1 MASIFSVQ
9 NLQTFLRRKYFRPP
23 SRDPPGPPPGRGP
36 RGPRS
41 LRSGRSPPLRSG
53 RASLVA
59 AGVLVSSA
67 IVLLRTSDLSWDGA
81 ALQRCDKPAIRC
93 RASAPEVASLDRCRL
108 RFRPRFRRSR
118 SDRRRRTRLLAR
130 FADLLDLVEPLQF

>member
-67 IVLLRTSDLSWDGA
+67 IVLLRTFNRPYGTCVSLDWFTSAEHSRKNPGPY
-81 ALQRCDKPAIRC
+81 QGI
-93 RASAPEVASLDRCRL
+93 ASAMPTEVH
-108 RFRPRFRRSR
+108 F
-118 SDRRRRTRLLAR
+118 
-130 FADLLDLVEPLQF
+130 